1 MDASFLR
8 VWPGSGSGPPF
19 LPSTLPHLGAQCRV
33 LTRHGPAVLC
43 CFSGR
48 GPWSRVPLTLH
59 SLLAVSLALASS
71 PSQLPS
77 VDCRRPQPA
86 WSIFSCESHD
96 LRWLGRPL
104 LYPLRSRFEFLS
116 SSSITCP
123 PNSPA
128 LSRSASAALVVQPLH
143 RYASSNTN
151 CIRTAFDRIDAGSA
165 APEPRSARPRRFPLP
180 LSSSSRRRSALSGPV
195 CSLSV
200 ASDRACI

>member
-1 MDASFLR
+1 MDASFLG

-33 LTRHGPAVLC
+33 LTRHGPAVLR

-77 VDCRRPQPA
+77 VDCRRPQPT

-128 LSRSASAALVVQPLH
+128 LSRSASAHSL
-143 RYASSNTN
+143 SNRSIGTLLPTP
-151 CIRTAFDRIDAGSA
+151 TAFDRIDAGSA

>member
-1 MDASFLR
+1 MDASFF
-8 VWPGSGSGPPF
+8 GSVARFRFGPTLPPF
-19 LPSTLPHLGAQCRV
+19 HPPTPWRTVSRAD
-33 LTRHGPAVLC
+33 PARPR
-43 CFSGR
+43 CFALLLW
-48 GPWSRVPLTLH
+48 PWSRVPLTLH

-77 VDCRRPQPA
+77 VDCRRPQPT

-128 LSRSASAALVVQPLH
+128 LSCPASAHSTSNRFIGTLLPPP
-143 RYASSNTN
+143 AS
-151 CIRTAFDRIDAGSA
+151 DRIDAGSSA
-165 APEPRSARPRRFPLP
+165 APEPRSARLRPSPLP
-180 LSSSSRRRSALSGPV
+180 SSSIRRRSALSGPV